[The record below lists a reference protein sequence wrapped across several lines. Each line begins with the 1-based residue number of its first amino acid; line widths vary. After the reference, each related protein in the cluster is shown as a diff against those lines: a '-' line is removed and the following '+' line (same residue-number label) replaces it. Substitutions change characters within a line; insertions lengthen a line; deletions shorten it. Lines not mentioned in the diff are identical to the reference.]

1 MSFESLATST
11 AMPVAA
17 QALDG
22 VRGYG
27 LAFSLF
33 LTLYLVGVVLAGSW
47 GDARGPAGPVRAGLV
62 CFAAGLVVCG
72 LAGSFP
78 VLLLGRAVSGVGGG
92 LLIVSMYLVV
102 ARVFPPEL
110 QPRAFTFV
118 SAGWVMPSIVGP
130 SIAGWLAE
138 HVSWRAVF
146 LVVPPLIAVLSPVM
160 LRQARPQPREPGQA
174 PADRGRVLRGVA
186 LAVAVTALQW
196 AMQGL
201 GRAAPADRP
210 AWLAGVLATGVGSL
224 LLLPRL
230 LPPGTLRLARGLPTV
245 IVLRGMYSAA
255 FFGAETFVPLMLVR
269 ERGLSPTQAG
279 LALTGGAVGWAV
291 GSWLQSRPWM
301 PLPRH
306 LLLAVGGLLMGLAVL
321 GMTVIT
327 RAGVP
332 AWPALPIWAV
342 GGAGMGMAMA
352 STSVLVLRLSDPDQQ
367 GRNSAAL
374 QIGDGFGSVLGIGGA
389 GALFAAL
396 HDPTGSDLDVF
407 RMIWL
412 GLGVVGLLSFAVA
425 FRARPRP
432 A

>member
-1 MSFESLATST
+1 
-11 AMPVAA
+11 MPVAA

-22 VRGYG
+22 VRSYG

-47 GDARGPAGPVRAGLV
+47 GDAHGAAMPVRAGLV
-62 CFAAGLVVCG
+62 CFALGLLVCG
-72 LAGSFP
+72 LAGSFG
-78 VLLLGRAVSGVGGG
+78 VLLVGRAVSGVGGG
-92 LLIVSMYLVV
+92 LLVVAMYLVV
-102 ARVFPPEL
+102 ARVFPTEL
-110 QPRAFTFV
+110 QPRVFSFV
-118 SAGWVMPSIVGP
+118 SAGWVMPSILGP
-130 SIAGWLAE
+130 GVAGWLAE

-146 LVVPPLIAVLSPVM
+146 LVVPPLVVALSPVL
-160 LRQARPQPREPGQA
+160 LRQVRPLPPDPDRPRL
-174 PADRGRVLRGVA
+174 DRVRVLRGTA

-201 GRAAPADRP
+201 GRSGGAERAG
-210 AWLAGVLATGVGSL
+210 WLAGVVLSGAVSL

-230 LPPGTLRLARGLPTV
+230 LPPGALRLARGLPTV
-245 IVLRGMYSAA
+245 VVLRGMYSGA

-306 LLLAVGGLLMGLAVL
+306 LLLGGGGLLMGLSVL
-321 GMTVIT
+321 GMTVTT
-327 RAGVP
+327 RPDVSP
-332 AWPALPIWAV
+332 WVALPVWAL
-342 GGAGMGMAMA
+342 GGAGMGLAMA
-352 STSVLVLRLSDPDQQ
+352 STSVLVLRLSATGQQ

-389 GALFAAL
+389 GAVFAAL
-396 HDPTGSDLDVF
+396 HDPAGSDAAVF
-407 RMIWL
+407 RLIWL
-412 GLGVVGLLSFAVA
+412 ALGVVGLLTFVIA
-425 FRARPRP
+425 FRARPQP